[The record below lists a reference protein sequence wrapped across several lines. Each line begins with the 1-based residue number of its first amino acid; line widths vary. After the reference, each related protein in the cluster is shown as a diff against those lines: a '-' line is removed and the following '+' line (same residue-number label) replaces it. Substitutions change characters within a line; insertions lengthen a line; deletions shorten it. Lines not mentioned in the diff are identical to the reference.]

1 MRAEQALTCVASRFT
16 KLDGVLVGPKKKGYL
31 FTLRKLS
38 CWLPALFVLACAP
51 VSTQDIAGNLST
63 TIVNHDDPATVQ
75 AGAPAYLMMLDGLI
89 EASPEDTEL
98 LLAGAR
104 LYDAYASVFVTEAE
118 RSQRLA
124 ARARGYAHRALCLR
138 VSHVCVVEGRSYEEF
153 LSALAG
159 TTDADVPVL
168 FTYAATCAG
177 WMQVAG
183 KGCTDLAE
191 LPKIEAIMERIVV
204 LDESYAHGR
213 AHLYLGA
220 IHSRLPP
227 ALGGR
232 PEIGRTHF
240 ERAIELSDGR
250 DLMAKVEFAKR
261 YARLVFDRPLHDRLL
276 QEVLDTDP
284 VAPDL
289 TLSNTLAQRRAR
301 ALLSTSADY
310 FLE

>member
-1 MRAEQALTCVASRFT
+1 
-16 KLDGVLVGPKKKGYL
+16 
-31 FTLRKLS
+31 
-38 CWLPALFVLACAP
+38 
-51 VSTQDIAGNLST
+51 VSTHQLAGNLSK

-104 LYDAYASVFVTEAE
+104 LYDAYASVFVTEPE
-118 RSQRLA
+118 RARRLA
-124 ARARGYAHRALCLR
+124 ERARGYARRALCLR
-138 VSHVCVVEGRSYEEF
+138 LSQVCVLEGRPYGEF
-153 LSALAG
+153 VSALEA
-159 TTDADVPVL
+159 TTPADVPVL

-183 KGCTDLAE
+183 KECNSLAE
-191 LPKIEAIMERIVV
+191 LPKIEAIMERVV
-204 LDESYAHGR
+204 ALDEGNAHGR

-232 PEIGRTHF
+232 PDIGRSHF
-240 ERAIELSDGR
+240 ERAIELAEGK

-261 YARLVFDRPLHDRLL
+261 YARLVFDKSLHDRLL
-276 QEVLDTDP
+276 QEVLDADP
-284 VAPDL
+284 VEPDL

-301 ALLSTSADY
+301 ALLKTSADY